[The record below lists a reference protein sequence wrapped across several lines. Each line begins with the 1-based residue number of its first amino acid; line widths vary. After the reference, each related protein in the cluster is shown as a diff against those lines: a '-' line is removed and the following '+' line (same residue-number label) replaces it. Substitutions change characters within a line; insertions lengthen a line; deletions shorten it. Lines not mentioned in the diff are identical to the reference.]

1 MTFSVPGY
9 CIIFSSHVSLG
20 SPWLSKVDIL
30 GSGLSGAS
38 LKIWGAQC
46 GVQSLCSS
54 GRSWGFRFLL
64 HSGLP
69 HQGWGYSKI
78 VSQPLLPATM
88 WFFSSFAR
96 CVWVIHLVFLFCFVF
111 DFFRGNCFIY
121 SCRFS
126 VAIGGGEFS
135 VFLLSL
141 SQTWN
146 LNLKFFIGN
155 SL

>member
-1 MTFSVPGY
+1 MTFSVPESHPGY
-9 CIIFSSHVSLG
+9 CITFSSHISLG

-54 GRSWGFRFLL
+54 GRSWGFQFLL

-88 WFFSSFAR
+88 WFLSSFAR
-96 CVWVIHLVFLFCFVF
+96 CVWVIHLVFCFTLFLIFSEEIASYIAV
-111 DFFRGNCFIY
+111 DSVWLWEEVNSVSS
-121 SCRFS
+121 SCHCHKP
-126 VAIGGGEFS
+126 G
-135 VFLLSL
+135 
-141 SQTWN
+141 TW
-146 LNLKFFIGN
+146 IWN